1 MKVGLIFAAMGMFIF
16 NNKVFLQLP
25 KMHFKY
31 KYLVL
36 FLLIQLICTMQ
47 ISTKTLSELKLSCV
61 SVKGLS
67 SIEIVPRD
75 LLATMAGAAPCEKT
89 IVLDSQVEVT
99 TISGLHYNILGH
111 DNIVCIRKG
120 KFVQAAFYM
129 GSVVHTSN
137 FSALEDFLEDSSDIS
152 YHIVER
158 KEVFMQGQYLPA
170 NKANNAKR
178 KKDDNKGNFVWQYGA
193 TNLVNPY
200 TTRFVKEKD
209 FKTSVFILASANLF
223 LMNRNYTKGEKKMG
237 NLAHST
243 ANQVSMFNLP
253 TIVLGI
259 GVQVEFG
266 NLEDISTMNMDGY
279 DAYKKLL
286 FEIEFR
292 QKSKAIAVRSDVT
305 ER

>member
-1 MKVGLIFAAMGMFIF
+1 MKVGLIFAAMGMFIL

-36 FLLIQLICTMQ
+36 FLLIQLICAMQ
-47 ISTKTLSELKLSCV
+47 IKINTKTLSELKLSRV
-61 SVKGLS
+61 SEKGLS

-111 DNIVCIRKG
+111 DNIVCIQKG

-158 KEVFMQGQYLPA
+158 KEVFM
-170 NKANNAKR
+170 
-178 KKDDNKGNFVWQYGA
+178 
-193 TNLVNPY
+193 
-200 TTRFVKEKD
+200 
-209 FKTSVFILASANLF
+209 
-223 LMNRNYTKGEKKMG
+223 
-237 NLAHST
+237 
-243 ANQVSMFNLP
+243 
-253 TIVLGI
+253 
-259 GVQVEFG
+259 
-266 NLEDISTMNMDGY
+266 
-279 DAYKKLL
+279 
-286 FEIEFR
+286 
-292 QKSKAIAVRSDVT
+292 
-305 ER
+305 